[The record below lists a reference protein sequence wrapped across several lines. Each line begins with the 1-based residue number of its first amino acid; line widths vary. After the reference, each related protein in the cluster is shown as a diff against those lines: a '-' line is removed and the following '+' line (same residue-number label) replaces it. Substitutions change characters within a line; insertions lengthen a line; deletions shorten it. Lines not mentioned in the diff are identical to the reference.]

1 MANTNEIKVTNAMA
15 LKALRN
21 FIEGESTIDGIP
33 AEKVLE
39 KIDGMLLAIE
49 KKKSSKASAE
59 KVAEMTANK
68 ELALEV
74 LVGNGSAMTTS
85 ELQAA
90 CGGLSNQKMTSI
102 LIKLKEDGKVEN
114 FKSKGKSYYK
124 AVVVE
129 E

>member
-1 MANTNEIKVTNAMA
+1 MANTNEIKITNAVV

-21 FIEGESTIDGIP
+21 FIEGEDTVDGLP
-33 AEKVLE
+33 ADKVME
-39 KIDGMLLAIE
+39 KIDTMLLAIE

-68 ELALEV
+68 EMAYNALV
-74 LVGNGSAMTTS
+74 ANGSAMTTS

-124 AVVVE
+124 AVAVE
-129 E
+129 G

>member
-1 MANTNEIKVTNAMA
+1 MANTNEIKITNAVV

-21 FIEGESTIDGIP
+21 FIEGEDTVDGLP
-33 AEKVLE
+33 ADKVIE
-39 KIDGMLLAIE
+39 KIDTMLLAIE
-49 KKKSSKASAE
+49 KKKSSKTSAE

-68 ELALEV
+68 EMAYNALV
-74 LVGNGSAMTTS
+74 ANGSAMTTS

-124 AVVVE
+124 AVAVE

>member
-1 MANTNEIKVTNAMA
+1 MANTNEIKVTNAMV

-21 FIEGESTIDGIP
+21 FIEGEDTIDGLP
-33 AEKVLE
+33 ADKVVE
-39 KIDGMLLAIE
+39 KIDTMLLAIE

-68 ELALEV
+68 DMAYNV
-74 LVGNGSAMTTS
+74 LVANGSAMTTS

-102 LIKLKEDGKVEN
+102 LIKLKEDGRVEN
-114 FKSKGKSYYK
+114 FKERGKSYYK
-124 AVVVE
+124 AVVIE